1 MKIGKVAS
9 LIVALVGVVL
19 CHKKTVKSRD
29 DEIEVKKNDDKV
41 WFSLQPYSLRTSLLF
56 LSGSSNAEIEKIQN
70 WKRST

>member
-1 MKIGKVAS
+1 MKIGTVAS

-41 WFSLQPYSLRTSLLF
+41 CFSFSALLF
-56 LSGSSNAEIEKIQN
+56 ENVFTFFK
-70 WKRST
+70 W